1 MEWLGGLN
9 SVDRLAIV
17 SLVQH
22 VPRYTLATLDLVRD
36 ERRCCM
42 TPAQRLIS
50 HKVLLVD
57 DDDAVREMMT
67 VTLERKG
74 FAVVAATN
82 VTEALKLITIE
93 SFDVLITD
101 LHMPNPSDGFAVI
114 TAMRHIQPKA
124 LTLLVSGHPDVKSA
138 MDAILLEADE
148 IIVKPF
154 ETKALA
160 DLVQDKLVTRKLSA
174 PTPKERVAAIL
185 QRCSSLIVEDWLTR
199 VNKSK
204 ELSLVRLSDQER
216 TGYLPKLIDDLIL
229 RLRSPHIT
237 VQEGDSIRSAAAVA
251 HGKMRRSQGYTS
263 AMLVHDSR
271 ILQVTLFG
279 TLQNNLS
286 ALDFSLLLP
295 DVMTIADEV
304 DSQLTQAME
313 GYTSVVGTTAAA

>member
-1 MEWLGGLN
+1 M
-9 SVDRLAIV
+9 
-17 SLVQH
+17 
-22 VPRYTLATLDLVRD
+22 TLT
-36 ERRCCM
+36 ERRI
-42 TPAQRLIS
+42 A

-57 DDDAVREMMT
+57 DDDAVRDMMT
-67 VTLERKG
+67 VTLEHKG
-74 FAVVAATN
+74 FAVVAAAN
-82 VTEALKLITIE
+82 VTEALKLITTE

-124 LTLLVSGHPDVKSA
+124 LTLLVSGYPDVKSA

-154 ETKALA
+154 EAKTLA
-160 DLVQDKLVTRKLSA
+160 DLVHNRVLTRKVAL
-174 PTPKERVAAIL
+174 PTPKERVAGIL
-185 QRCSSLIVEDWLTR
+185 QRCTGLIVEDWLTM
-199 VNKSK
+199 VKKNK
-204 ELSLVRLSDQER
+204 ELTRVALSDQEC
-216 TGYLPKLIDDLIL
+216 TGYFPKLIDDLIV

-237 VQEGDSIRSAAAVA
+237 IQEGGFIGSAAAVA
-251 HGKMRRSQGYTS
+251 HGKLRRSQGYTS
-263 AMLVHDSR
+263 AMLVQDSR

-279 TLQNNLS
+279 TLQKNLG

-313 GYTSVVGTTAAA
+313 GYMDVAGQPAAA